1 MLILS
6 FVINKNMIIKTGKF
20 ILSKKKKKRGK
31 FMACLV
37 GEFFFFFLF
46 LKL

>member
-20 ILSKKKKKRGK
+20 ILSKKKGK

-37 GEFFFFFLF
+37 GEFLFLF